1 VADLAGHSTSGV
13 RKRDTH
19 PIRGLVGIVLA
30 VVRLAAG
37 PGLLRGGGGGGLPC
51 DRGGCELDM
60 SWNLE
65 LPLR

>member
-1 VADLAGHSTSGV
+1 M
-13 RKRDTH
+13 RKRDTY

-37 PGLLRGGGGGGLPC
+37 PGLLRGGFLRC

-60 SWNLE
+60 GWNLE
-65 LPLR
+65 LPLWWSTVVWRDVVVA